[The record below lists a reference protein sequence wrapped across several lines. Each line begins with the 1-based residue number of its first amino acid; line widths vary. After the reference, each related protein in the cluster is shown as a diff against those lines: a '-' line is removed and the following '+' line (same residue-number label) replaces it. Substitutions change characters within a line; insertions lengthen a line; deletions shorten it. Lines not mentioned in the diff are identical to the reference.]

1 MPERAEIAPTVGRV
15 LAFVALLIAGNAAA
29 YAFLAPIVRWVIIA
43 SGQPLRLEV
52 YPELLAA
59 LATTAIAGRSIDRRS
74 WSELDLHRNAARP
87 RLLLFGWLTG
97 SLTIGA
103 ACAVLLATGLLIVRA
118 SPGDGSWLGAAG
130 RISLVLIP
138 AALAEELMCRGYLL
152 TVIRECVGERWAIVF
167 TSVLFGAL
175 HLLNPDATAM
185 SVVVVVLAGVMLAGV
200 RVVGGSLYAAW
211 MAHLA
216 WNWVMA
222 VLLHASVSGIRF
234 EAPAYF
240 AEAAGPSWLSGGSW
254 GPEGGLVAA
263 AGLLVTIVLLS
274 RRRREESLHD
284 G

>member
-1 MPERAEIAPTVGRV
+1 VPERAEIAPTVGRV
-15 LAFVALLIAGNAAA
+15 LAFVALLIACNAAA
-29 YAFLAPIVRWVIIA
+29 YAFLAPLVRWVIIT

-52 YPELLAA
+52 FPELIAA
-59 LATTAIAGRSIDRRS
+59 LAASAIMVWSIDRRP
-74 WSELDLHRNAARP
+74 WSSLDLHRAAARP
-87 RLLLFGWLTG
+87 RLLSFGWLTG
-97 SLTIGA
+97 GMTIGA
-103 ACAVLLATGLLIVRA
+103 ACAVLFVAGLLRFRA

-152 TVIRECVGERWAIVF
+152 TVIRECVGERWAIVL
-167 TSVLFGAL
+167 TSVLFGVL
-175 HLLNPDATAM
+175 HLQNPDATAV
-185 SVVVVVLAGVMLAGV
+185 SVVVVVLAGVMLAGA

-222 VLLHASVSGIRF
+222 VLLHSTVSGLRF
-234 EAPAYF
+234 EAPGYF
-240 AEAAGPSWLSGGSW
+240 AEATGPSWLSGGSW

-263 AGLLVTIVLLS
+263 TGLVVTIVLLS

>member
-15 LAFVALLIAGNAAA
+15 LAFVALLIACNAAA
-29 YAFLAPIVRWVIIA
+29 YAFLAPLVRWVIVA

-52 YPELLAA
+52 FPELIAA
-59 LATTAIAGRSIDRRS
+59 LATSAIMVRSIDRRP
-74 WSELDLHRNAARP
+74 WSSLDLHRDAARP
-87 RLLLFGWLTG
+87 RLLSFGWLVGGT
-97 SLTIGA
+97 TIGA
-103 ACAVLLATGLLIVRA
+103 ACAVLLVAGLLRFRA

-130 RISLVLIP
+130 RISLVLVP

-152 TVIRECVGERWAIVF
+152 TVIRECVGERWAIVL
-167 TSVLFGAL
+167 TSVLFGVL
-175 HLLNPDATAM
+175 HLQNPDATAV

-222 VLLHASVSGIRF
+222 VLLHSTVSGLRF
-234 EAPAYF
+234 EAPGYF
-240 AEAAGPSWLSGGSW
+240 ADTAGPSWLSGGSW

-263 AGLLVTIVLLS
+263 TGLVVTIVLLS